1 MSVIFYSLDKA
12 YSVLD
17 TRICLKIPILNHF
30 DIRWIKNFN
39 IKLELYNKDKEGFFN
54 QRFIGNSYSVL
65 GTCSEAKFEQV
76 PSAYHHTFGLCP
88 SLWSEGQ

>member
-39 IKLELYNKDKEGFFN
+39 IKLELYNKDKEVF
-54 QRFIGNSYSVL
+54 
-65 GTCSEAKFEQV
+65 
-76 PSAYHHTFGLCP
+76 
-88 SLWSEGQ
+88 